1 MQRLVTSRRARTHSH
16 TLALPCSNWR
26 TGRASAARESPP
38 TTAHSLSRSAIISGG
53 GDYRE
58 TPPHRRYKK
67 NPVLS
72 FLLLCSIFPLAATGR
87 SLRSHLSRGGRAYLS
102 HRSSTWPHGTAV
114 QQLTLIVVRTVELS
128 SRSSPVVYSP
138 ATADQQWKLIMYCC
152 SFVKIDY

>member
-1 MQRLVTSRRARTHSH
+1 MVFRHLLLSATHAEAGHFTSRTHALSHSRAPMLELTDWLGERSERVS
-16 TLALPCSNWR
+16 P
-26 TGRASAARESPP
+26 PP

-72 FLLLCSIFPLAATGR
+72 FLLLCSIFPLAAAGR

-128 SRSSPVVYSP
+128 PRSSPVVYSP
-138 ATADQQWKLIMYCC
+138 ATADQQ
-152 SFVKIDY
+152 